1 MLVTD
6 RTIRVS
12 LACACSGLDLPRS
25 SLSRQGFV
33 EKGEILS
40 KKFPKMVVATVTVVA
55 GVAAIVATGGTAAP
69 IVAAA
74 AEGVVL
80 GATGA
85 ATATASGVAVA
96 TAAAT
101 SAGAVTG
108 AVAVGAAGTAAA
120 TATGVVT
127 GAATSAAIAG
137 GTALGVSASGTG
149 AAGLVTAGVAAGP
162 VGWLVLGTEKHII
175 HKMYTFDCWKPVV
188 HEMSTEPSKG
198 KLLRDVVGDPRVK
211 QTIVKSNEDGQL
223 PEIILQNIWDE
234 LFRIDFV
241 MLSSQ
246 QLAAHA
252 VRM

>member
-1 MLVTD
+1 
-6 RTIRVS
+6 
-12 LACACSGLDLPRS
+12 
-25 SLSRQGFV
+25 
-33 EKGEILS
+33 
-40 KKFPKMVVATVTVVA
+40 MVVATVTVVA
-55 GVAAIVATGGTAAP
+55 GVAAIAATGGAAAP

-74 AEGVVL
+74 AEGVAL

-85 ATATASGVAVA
+85 ATATAAGVAGA

-108 AVAVGAAGTAAA
+108 AVAAGAAGA

-137 GTALGVSASGTG
+137 GTAVGVSASGTG

-162 VGWLVLGTEKHII
+162 VGWLILGTEKHIV
-175 HKMYTFDCWKPVV
+175 HKSDNQVATYTFDCWKQVV
-188 HEMSTEPSKG
+188 HDMSTEPSKG
-198 KLLRDVVGDPRVK
+198 KLLRDVAGDPRVK
-211 QTIVKSNEDGQL
+211 QTIVKSNGDGQL

-234 LFRIDFV
+234 LFSIDFV

>member
-1 MLVTD
+1 
-6 RTIRVS
+6 
-12 LACACSGLDLPRS
+12 
-25 SLSRQGFV
+25 
-33 EKGEILS
+33 
-40 KKFPKMVVATVTVVA
+40 MVVATVGVVG
-55 GVAAIVATGGTAAP
+55 GVTAIVLTGGAAAP

-74 AEGVVL
+74 AAEGVAI

-85 ATATASGVAVA
+85 ATATAVGVA
-96 TAAAT
+96 
-101 SAGAVTG
+101 GA
-108 AVAVGAAGTAAA
+108 TAAA
-120 TATGVVT
+120 TATGAITGAAITAGTAGATVAGVIT

-137 GTALGVSASGTG
+137 GTAAGVSASGTG
-149 AAGLVTAGVAAGP
+149 AAALVTAGVAAGP
-162 VGWLVLGTEKHII
+162 VGWCILGTEKHII
-175 HKMYTFDCWKPVV
+175 HKSDNQVATYTFDCWKQVV
-188 HEMSTEPSKG
+188 HDMSTEPSKG

-234 LFRIDFV
+234 LFSIDFV